1 MNDLKEDIRGHCPR
15 INCVYND
22 GGKCDM
28 WDDFAM
34 PEDVNKYDNFDE
46 DF

>member
-1 MNDLKEDIRGHCPR
+1 MNDLKEDTRGYCNR
-15 INCVYND
+15 NCVYND
-22 GGKCDM
+22 NDRCDM

-34 PEDVNKYDNFDE
+34 PEDVNKCDNFDE